1 MILYTSTMGDINNP
15 ESMTPRQEPSEVKI
29 DTPGIRLNL
38 KLSAVSRLARRIPN
52 RTVPFA
58 IQVQPLAEN
67 KAVVR
72 TQVSMDK
79 PSPAFDR
86 VAFQSYTGN
95 VNELTREQK
104 NKIRLGTFPVTAL
117 EKVGIWPYRTIATG
131 KAESEP
137 EKLTWRHYFINP
149 DGTGKYI
156 TTNLPFDPA
165 SQGEVIVVHPMTED
179 DYKALDPLADILI
192 SKLETTQ

>member
-1 MILYTSTMGDINNP
+1 MTDITQS
-15 ESMTPRQEPSEVKI
+15 EGMTPPQESSEKEI
-29 DTPGIRLNL
+29 ELLGKSLNI
-38 KLSAVSRLARRIPN
+38 KLTNISRLARRIPN
-52 RTVPFA
+52 QITPLA
-58 IQVQPLAEN
+58 IQIEPLIEN
-67 KAVVR
+67 KEIVR

-79 PSPAFDR
+79 PSPTVDH

-95 VNELTREQK
+95 VNELTVEQK

-131 KAESEP
+131 KAESDP

-149 DGTGKYI
+149 DGKGKYI

-165 SQGEVIVVHPMTED
+165 TQGNVIEVHPMTEG
-179 DYKALDPLADILI
+179 DYKALHPLADIII
-192 SKLETTQ
+192 SKLETTEL